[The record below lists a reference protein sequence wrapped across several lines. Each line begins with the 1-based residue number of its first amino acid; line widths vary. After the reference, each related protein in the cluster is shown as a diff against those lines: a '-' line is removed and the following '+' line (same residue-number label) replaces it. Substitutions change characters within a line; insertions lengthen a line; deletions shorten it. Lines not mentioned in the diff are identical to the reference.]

1 MNSLLRSFKTKL
13 GQAPDFGAALSCL
26 AAIVNRLG
34 FPTVDYGYIRAPIGP
49 DGNLRALHYYME
61 NAPPTFSTAWEWGGS
76 RDPMYVAG
84 LARSVP
90 IDVAKLEESST
101 SDTRCRPAWSY
112 LKKEGLTQAILV
124 PMHLPG
130 GGYSTVAAYWRSRLP
145 DPEWER
151 VYDRFYDPMFL
162 IAHYFHDALTR
173 SSMLPEESSPDTA
186 LTARERECLELIAQ
200 GKTTDQV
207 ALMLGRSAVTVR
219 FHLGNAFRKLGATNR
234 VGAIAEALKQGYIA
248 LH

>member
-1 MNSLLRSFKTKL
+1 MSSLLRTFKTKL
-13 GQAPDFGAALSCL
+13 EQSSDFGTALACL
-26 AAIVNRLG
+26 ASVVNRLG
-34 FPTVDYGYIRAPIGP
+34 FATVDYGYIRAPIGP
-49 DGNLRALHYYME
+49 DGKLRSLHYYME
-61 NAPPTFSTAWEWGGS
+61 NPPPTFNTAWEWGGS

-84 LARSVP
+84 LAQFVP

-101 SDTRCRPAWSY
+101 SDTRCGPAWAY

-130 GGYSTVAAYWRSRLP
+130 GGYSTVAAYWRTQLP
-145 DPEWER
+145 DHEWR
-151 VYDRFYDPMFL
+151 QIYDRFYDPMFL
-162 IAHYFHDALTR
+162 IAHHFHDALTR
-173 SSMLPEESSPDTA
+173 SSMLPDDGSGVVA

-207 ALMLGRSAVTVR
+207 AMLLDRSSVTVR

-234 VGAIAEALKQGYIA
+234 VGAIAAALKMGYIA